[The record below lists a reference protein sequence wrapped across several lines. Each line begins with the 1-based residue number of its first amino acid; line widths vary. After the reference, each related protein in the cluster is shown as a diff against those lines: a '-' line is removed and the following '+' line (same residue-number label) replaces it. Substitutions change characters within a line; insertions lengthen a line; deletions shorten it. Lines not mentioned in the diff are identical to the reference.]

1 MLAIFEAFYC
11 PFTVNLSGKMA
22 SRLAP
27 SGLLSRGA
35 TVRLMAVPQCPAGWN
50 RRHFI
55 KKKSLWF
62 SALRAFFS
70 AVKLHTLFKMIR
82 SHENVPL
89 ALCHLKLFV
98 SFGPRRVS
106 VVRADGKGFF
116 SLVGSF
122 YRFTT
127 PPLLILTCLYVQVWV
142 VKAATAVFTQLL
154 HSHRLKVKVSPLQNS
169 FYTVWSTKLEGVQTR
184 LAFLDFT
191 ENLKQ
196 FCNWNIQKEK
206 IKY

>member
-1 MLAIFEAFYC
+1 MRADGWRPGQGGGLWLVPGQQCASVCVFDQGKYFRGLMLAIFEAFYC

-35 TVRLMAVPQCPAGWN
+35 TVRLMAVPQCPAGWK

-89 ALCHLKLFV
+89 ALCHLELFEFRSKTRQRGASWWERFFFLWLV
-98 SFGPRRVS
+98 AFIGSQHLLSSF
-106 VVRADGKGFF
+106 
-116 SLVGSF
+116 
-122 YRFTT
+122 
-127 PPLLILTCLYVQVWV
+127 
-142 VKAATAVFTQLL
+142 
-154 HSHRLKVKVSPLQNS
+154 SHASMSRCES
-169 FYTVWSTKLEGVQTR
+169 
-184 LAFLDFT
+184 
-191 ENLKQ
+191 
-196 FCNWNIQKEK
+196 
-206 IKY
+206 